1 MYYKNKNNLF
11 LVRKNKLSNKKIKAH
26 KLKKNGVRYLHI
38 FCFKKYINFLF
49 MYLIRINNIF
59 L

>member
-38 FCFKKYINFLF
+38 FCFKKYINFF
-49 MYLIRINNIF
+49 IYVFN
-59 L
+59 